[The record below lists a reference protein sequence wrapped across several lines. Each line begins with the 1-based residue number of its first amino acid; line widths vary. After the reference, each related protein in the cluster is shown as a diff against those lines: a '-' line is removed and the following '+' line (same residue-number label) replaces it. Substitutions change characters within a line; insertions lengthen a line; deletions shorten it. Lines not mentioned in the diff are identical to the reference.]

1 MPYCL
6 SRLFL
11 SFYLLISTVTLVV
24 SAQQQV
30 VLGSTSPD
38 IVYLPSLCNVSNMGC
53 FSAWQQ
59 IYIDCPSINGTPVIV
74 TSTTGPIP
82 QTGNIVPQLF
92 LTFRA
97 STLYLR
103 TSPFSNATVNFS
115 ITADPSGVTITK
127 QVNTNISLIIA
138 DNLPESQTTTL
149 GVTFLQGLS
158 PTRFDIESIT
168 LNVTNSS
175 ATSSYLPTPTLPISS
190 FPPNLS
196 PSSTSAVISNTS
208 QRTGVI
214 IGATLGG
221 VLGSLAISI
230 AGFFIYRR
238 WRRRRIW
245 RSEVDVGI
253 YPMRRRTR

>member
-1 MPYCL
+1 MLHSL

-11 SFYLLISTVTLVV
+11 SFHLLITTVTLVV

-30 VLGSTSPD
+30 VLGSTSPE
-38 IVYLPSLCNVSNMGC
+38 IVYLPSLCNVSNTEC

-59 IYIDCPSINGTPVIV
+59 IYIIDGTPVIV
-74 TSTTGPIP
+74 TSTTGPIS

-115 ITADPSGVTITK
+115 LTADPSGVTITK

-138 DNLPESQTTTL
+138 DNLPESQTTIL

-158 PTRFDIESIT
+158 PTRFDVESIT
-168 LNVTNSS
+168 LNVTNS
-175 ATSSYLPTPTLPISS
+175 
-190 FPPNLS
+190 
-196 PSSTSAVISNTS
+196 
-208 QRTGVI
+208 R
-214 IGATLGG
+214 
-221 VLGSLAISI
+221 
-230 AGFFIYRR
+230 
-238 WRRRRIW
+238 
-245 RSEVDVGI
+245 
-253 YPMRRRTR
+253 